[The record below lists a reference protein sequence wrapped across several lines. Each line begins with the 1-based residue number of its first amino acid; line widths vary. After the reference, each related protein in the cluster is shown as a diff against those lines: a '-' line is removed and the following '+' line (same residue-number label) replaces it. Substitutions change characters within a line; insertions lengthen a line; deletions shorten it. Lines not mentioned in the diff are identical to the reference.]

1 VTLKRLLAAGV
12 IVATGLA
19 VAVPNVVLFEG
30 GTLFAIVG
38 SGIGIALGAAILAA
52 GALLYRSEVSTPH
65 ALRVA
70 GWNTLGVVVLGLV
83 LVLATRYPGVSLPL
97 PIGMSVVGVSAVA
110 HILIGVTDV
119 RRIRVR
125 ELAREREK
133 LAVLNRLARHNLRNQ
148 AQILTSAG
156 EVVSERVADETGA
169 EAAERVT
176 SGATR
181 IATINEKLKRFQEAM
196 EHDGEAESRAVE
208 TLVEDVVA
216 DYRARYP
223 DAEITVE
230 TPPDSAQVST
240 QVRTALDELLENA
253 FEHGSA
259 AEGGVTVSVEGE
271 LDAVDIT
278 VSDRG
283 EGIPQQEWDLVI
295 GDLEQSQLR
304 HASGLGLW
312 VVKAIAESLDG
323 ELRRN
328 DDGTGVTLSVSTA

>member
-1 VTLKRLLAAGV
+1 MTLKRLLAAGIIAV
-12 IVATGLA
+12 TGLA

-30 GTLFAIVG
+30 GDLFAVAGSTVGIV
-38 SGIGIALGAAILAA
+38 LGLAVVAAAV
-52 GALLYRSEVSTPH
+52 LLYRSDVSTPH

-83 LVLATRYPGVSLPL
+83 LLLATRYPGVSLPL

-110 HILIGVTDV
+110 HIIIGVTDV
-119 RRIRVR
+119 RRIRVS

-156 EVVSERVADETGA
+156 EVVSEHVADETGA

-181 IATINEKLKRFQEAM
+181 IATINEKLKRFQAAM
-196 EHDGEAESRAVE
+196 EHDGESEPRAVE
-208 TLVEDVVA
+208 TLIDDVVG
-216 DYRARYP
+216 DYRDHYP

-230 TPPDSAQVST
+230 TPAGSPQVST

-253 FEHGSA
+253 FEHGAA
-259 AEGGVTVSVEGE
+259 AESGVTVRVERGPDSV
-271 LDAVDIT
+271 DVT

-283 EGIPQQEWDLVI
+283 DGIPQQEWDVVS
-295 GDLEQSQLR
+295 GDVEQSQLR

-312 VVKAIAESLDG
+312 VVKAIAERLDG
-323 ELRRN
+323 DLRLSE
-328 DDGTGVTLSVSTA
+328 DGTDVTLSVAAA